1 MDRHLLASPAIAR
14 LTVGLASLL
23 AVAAARADNLHVTA
37 ANSSNNSVYSVNFA
51 PPGGTTTALNSDS
64 SSHVSFRSLVYVANQ
79 STGTLDLLVADTLGG
94 AIVRYAGGTGAATVV
109 WSTAS
114 GAGPKHPDGLSVDAA
129 GNLYVVSYR
138 CQDQARSELWALPQN
153 PAVPLGS
160 GFLAPLLIDNRFAGV
175 EAESLKETLVAG
187 SASGAAGVGDLLLL
201 IGDNGDANYTYN
213 DSNDDWVLVYSAA
226 SIQALIQND
235 IAGNPYSGPVAP
247 SRILLSASQ
256 FPAGQYAAGMAFW
269 PADGSL
275 LITTNTR
282 SNSRTPGSAILR
294 YSFTPTTAT
303 RMADFADG
311 LGFGLAK
318 VKTGLRTGVP
328 YAFVSQQTL
337 GQILELG
344 APPSSGPNLPLA
356 TVTQGVS
363 SPDGLAVTNSA
374 ATSAAN
380 CAGGGTCDLLG
391 GVLPHRVVTAV
402 QPVTGNV
409 LEQSC
414 VVPADPRIA
423 KYGTCTGHTLNVS
436 DVCPGFG
443 ATVIPDT
450 MCGGSGTSGTG
461 FALIQTTANGV
472 DTVPNLLVYNE
483 ATAANILGGTN
494 PLCPQTV
501 LGWAPRSN
509 SSEGTIVEGNNL
521 VELTGFCG
529 SSSGLS
535 RGLSIWGIGL
545 VLNQAALPVTPSAN
559 PFVNFATTKFQ
570 DLSATISG
578 ANIVSTVQTKL
589 LACVAKSQYLMNQ
602 TKYACAAR
610 QLVSCDSTA
619 AANRSSFSSSSSNP
633 NPYGEIRG
641 RLANLYLTINSRIL
655 GNAPPTTWPLPS
667 NEPPPVCKTHDCDD

>member
-1 MDRHLLASPAIAR
+1 MHRHTRSSSAIAR
-14 LTVGLASLL
+14 LAVGVASLL

-37 ANSSNNSVYSVNFA
+37 ANSSNNSVYSVSFVA
-51 PPGGTTTALNSDS
+51 PGGTTTLLNTDA

-79 STGTLDLLVADTLGG
+79 ATGTLDLLVADTLGG

-109 WSTAS
+109 WSTAA

-138 CQDQARSELWALPQN
+138 CQDEARSELWVLPQN

-175 EAESLKETLVAG
+175 EAERLKETLVAG
-187 SASGAAGVGDLLLL
+187 SASGAAGMGDLLLL

-235 IAGNPYSGPVAP
+235 IAGNAYSGPIAP

-256 FPAGQYAAGMAFW
+256 FPAGQYAVGMAFW
-269 PADGSL
+269 PVDNSL

-282 SNSRTPGSAILR
+282 SNSRTAGSAILR
-294 YSFTPTTAT
+294 YSFTPTSAT

-318 VKTGLRTGVP
+318 VKTALQTGVP
-328 YAFVSQQTL
+328 YAFVSQQAR

-344 APPSSGPNLPLA
+344 APPSSGANVPLA
-356 TVTQGVS
+356 TVTQNVN
-363 SPDGLAVTNSA
+363 SPDGLAVSNAA
-374 ATSAAN
+374 ATAATN
-380 CAGGGTCDLLG
+380 CAGGSGCDLLG
-391 GVLPHRVVTAV
+391 GVIPHHVVTAT

-414 VVPADPRIA
+414 VVPVDPRIA
-423 KYGTCTGHTLNVS
+423 NGTCTGSLKVS

-450 MCGGSGTSGTG
+450 LCGGSGPSGSG
-461 FALIQTTANGV
+461 FALIQTSANGV
-472 DTVPNLLVYNE
+472 DTVPDLLVYNE

-509 SSEGTIVEGNNL
+509 STEGTIVEGNNM
-521 VELTGFCG
+521 VELTGYCG

-545 VLNQAALPVTPSAN
+545 VLNEAALPVTPSPN
-559 PFVNFATTKFQ
+559 PMVNFATTKFQ
-570 DLSATISG
+570 DLSATVSS
-578 ANIVSTVQTKL
+578 ANIVSTVKTKL
-589 LACVAKSQYLMNQ
+589 LACIAKSQYLMNQ
-602 TKYACAAR
+602 SKYACAAR
-610 QLVSCDSTA
+610 QVVYCDGTV
-619 AANRSSFSSSSSNP
+619 AANQASYGSSSTNP

-655 GNAPPTTWPLPS
+655 HNAPPTAWPLPS
-667 NEPPPVCKTHDCDD
+667 NEPPPVCKTRDCDD